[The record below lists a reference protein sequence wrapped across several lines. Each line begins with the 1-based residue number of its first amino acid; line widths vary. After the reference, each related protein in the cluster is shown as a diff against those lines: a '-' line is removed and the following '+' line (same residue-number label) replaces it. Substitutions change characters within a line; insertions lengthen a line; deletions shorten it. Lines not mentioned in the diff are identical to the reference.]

1 MPKLLNRLVSKETR
15 IILDKMDK
23 APEEFASSHFGDY
36 DASNRAWVYI
46 LEYGSFPIL
55 DRLIM
60 MYKHRQVKIQI
71 TKTRIYAELMS
82 A

>member
-1 MPKLLNRLVSKETR
+1 MPKLLNRLVSKETK

-23 APEEFASSHFGDY
+23 APEEFASSFGDY
-36 DASNRAWVYI
+36 DTSNRAWVYL

-55 DRLIM
+55 DRLII